1 MNTYIA
7 SVRHK
12 DTRELKIIT
21 GEYKSM
27 ASMSKEL
34 RANGYS
40 VRFIATEETFDDVC
54 EKYNTELDIRKRV
67 CKKMRNKED
76 K

>member
-7 SVRHK
+7 SVRDK
-12 DTRELKIIT
+12 DTKEFKIIT

-27 ASMSKEL
+27 ASMSREL

-40 VRFIATEETFDDVC
+40 VRFIATEETFEDAC
-54 EKYNTELDIRKRV
+54 EKYNTELEIRRRV
-67 CKKMRNKED
+67 HKKMRNKED

>member
-7 SVRHK
+7 SVRDK
-12 DTRELKIIT
+12 DTKEFKIIT
-21 GEYKSM
+21 GEYESK
-27 ASMSKEL
+27 ASMGREL
-34 RANGYS
+34 RVNGYS

-54 EKYNTELDIRKRV
+54 EKYNTELDIRKRIRE
-67 CKKMRNKED
+67 KMRNKED